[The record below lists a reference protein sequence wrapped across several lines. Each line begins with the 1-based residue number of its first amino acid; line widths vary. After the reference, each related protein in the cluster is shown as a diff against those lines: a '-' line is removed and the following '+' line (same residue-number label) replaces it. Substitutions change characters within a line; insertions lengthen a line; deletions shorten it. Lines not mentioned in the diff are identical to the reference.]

1 MGIAQTIKDVLVTEV
16 MVEVP
21 PSEIDENGS
30 LRTMFGLDSLGFVEL
45 RVQCEERF
53 GVTISD
59 SDFTPE
65 NFSSVASVAALVERL
80 VAAGDHAGDHV
91 AGKA

>member
-1 MGIAQTIKDVLVTEV
+1 MGIAQTIKEVLVTEV
-16 MVEVP
+16 LVEVP
-21 PSEIDENGS
+21 PSEMDENGS
-30 LRTMFGLDSLGFVEL
+30 LRNMFGLDSLGFVEL

-65 NFSSVASVAALVERL
+65 NFSSIASVVALVERL

-91 AGKA
+91 AGKS